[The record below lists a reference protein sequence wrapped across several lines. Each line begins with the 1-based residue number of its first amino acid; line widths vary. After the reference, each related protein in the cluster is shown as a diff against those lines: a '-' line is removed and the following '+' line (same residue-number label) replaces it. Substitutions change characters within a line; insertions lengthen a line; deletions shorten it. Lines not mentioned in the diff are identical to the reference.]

1 MIDLV
6 PITAGLIALLVLAVF
21 IIVEQAK
28 VIRRLKNN
36 GKTSC
41 LSGTKDCN

>member
-21 IIVEQAK
+21 IVEQAK

-36 GKTSC
+36 DKTSC